1 MVTLAFSRGRAR
13 TGGLVIRHI
22 MIVILH
28 QRTHQNIADT
38 AAQDLVTAF
47 SGHVTVS
54 KVEAETTA
62 AWPATEI
69 AWDDLL
75 IVVFDAAPFPDS
87 GNQFIAQFLKQR
99 GDDAMLLPVALDA
112 ASQKPPQP
120 SDAIKALLYDLSAAG
135 ERGRLANRAGGML
148 GLRVQGRHTKLFI
161 SYRAADGSTIAE
173 QLNAHLR
180 GIGYQT
186 FLDQAKEFDG
196 EPTIL
201 PGNAV
206 QKEINEALSTASIVL
221 LVDTPKAHE
230 SKWIRHEIDTAD
242 GLLIPVLP
250 ICFRE
255 KSDSKKG
262 TRFRSLQALGR
273 CLQFPAPAAGATPL
287 SDDQLNEIVRETEE
301 YLCDIFR
308 RKCRVPFLVK
318 KEFVSHGFAW
328 AVLDQK
334 LLMFESA
341 RTGGRLT
348 TKIVNHCSIFDV
360 IYEPALRR
368 FEAYLNKAGH
378 ANYSLFIY
386 DGELLPDH
394 EVQDLAKGCPD
405 FVVVLHHQELAAL
418 IDSHFTMLSAA

>member
-1 MVTLAFSRGRAR
+1 
-13 TGGLVIRHI
+13 

-28 QRTHQNIADT
+28 QRSCQTVAET
-38 AAQDLVTAF
+38 AKSDLLTAF
-47 SGHVTVS
+47 TGHVEVMQ
-54 KVEAETTA
+54 VEAETA
-62 AWPATEI
+62 ARWPASEV

-75 IVVFDAAPFPDS
+75 IIVFDASPFPDA
-87 GNQFIAQFLKQR
+87 GNQFITQYLKQR
-99 GDDAMLLPVALDA
+99 GDDALLLPVTLDPA
-112 ASQKPPQP
+112 GQRPPKP
-120 SDAIKALLYDLSAAG
+120 SEAIKALLYDATAIG
-135 ERGRLANRAGGML
+135 DRGRLANRAGGML

-161 SYRAADGSTIAE
+161 SYRAADGTVIAE
-173 QLNAHLR
+173 QLNTHLR
-180 GIGYQT
+180 GLGYQT

-206 QKEINEALSTASIVL
+206 QKEINDALGTANLVL

-242 GLLIPVLP
+242 ALLLPVLP
-250 ICFRE
+250 ICFR
-255 KSDSKKG
+255 DSGDPKKG
-262 TRFRSLQALGR
+262 TRFRPLLALGR
-273 CLQFPAPAAGATPL
+273 WMQYQTPPAGACPL
-287 SDDQLNEIVRETEE
+287 SRDQLSEIVSEAEA
-301 YLCDIFR
+301 YLCEIFR

-318 KEFVSHGFAW
+318 KEFISHGFAW

-334 LLMFESA
+334 LLMFESS

-360 IYEPALRR
+360 IYEPAIRR
-368 FEAYLNKAGH
+368 FEAYLSKAGH
-378 ANYSLFIY
+378 ANHSLFIY
-386 DGELLPDH
+386 DGVLMPDH
-394 EVQDLAKGCPD
+394 EVQELVKGCPD

>member
-1 MVTLAFSRGRAR
+1 
-13 TGGLVIRHI
+13 

-28 QRTHQNIADT
+28 QRAQKGVADT
-38 AAQDLVTAF
+38 VARDLLAAF
-47 SGHVTVS
+47 SGHVATAQ
-54 KVEAETTA
+54 VEAETAA
-62 AWPATEI
+62 AWPAAEI

-75 IVVFDAAPFPDS
+75 ITVFDSTPFPDS
-87 GNQFIAQFLKQR
+87 GNQFIDEYVKQR
-99 GDDAMLLPVALDA
+99 GDGAMLLPIALDP
-112 ASQKPPQP
+112 ASQKPPK
-120 SDAIKALLYDLSAAG
+120 SAEAIKALLYDSSAAG

-148 GLRVQGRHTKLFI
+148 GLRVQGRHTMLFI

-180 GIGYQT
+180 AIGYQT

-206 QKEINEALSTASIVL
+206 QNEINEALSTASLVL

-230 SKWIRHEIDTAD
+230 SKWIRHEINTAD
-242 GLLIPVLP
+242 GLLVPVLP
-250 ICFRE
+250 ICFRD

-262 TRFRSLQALGR
+262 TRFRSLLALGR
-273 CLQFPAPAAGATPL
+273 WLQFQTPTPGTTPL
-287 SDDQLNEIVRETEE
+287 SGDQFNEIVSETDE
-301 YLCDIFR
+301 YLSEIFR

-318 KEFVSHGFAW
+318 KEFLSHGFAW
-328 AVLDQK
+328 VVLDHK

-348 TKIVNHCSIFDV
+348 TKIINHCSIFDV

-368 FEAYLNKAGH
+368 FEAYLLKAGH

-394 EVQDLAKGCPD
+394 EVQELARDCPG

>member
-1 MVTLAFSRGRAR
+1 
-13 TGGLVIRHI
+13 
-22 MIVILH
+22 MIVVLH
-28 QRTHQNIADT
+28 QRTHKNVADT
-38 AAQDLVTAF
+38 VAQDVAAAF
-47 SGHVTVS
+47 SGHVAVALI
-54 KVEAETTA
+54 EAEVGAT
-62 AWPATEI
+62 WPAPEI

-75 IVVFDAAPFPDS
+75 IIVFDGNAFPVS
-87 GNQFIAQFLKQR
+87 GNQFIAEYVKQR

-112 ASQKPPQP
+112 ASKKPPQP
-120 SDAIKALLYDLSAAG
+120 SEAIKALLYDLSAAG

-161 SYRAADGSTIAE
+161 SYREADGSTIAE

-242 GLLIPVLP
+242 GLLLPVLP

-255 KSDSKKG
+255 KADSKKG

-273 CLQFPAPAAGATPL
+273 CLQFLAPTAGAIPL
-287 SDDQLNEIVRETEE
+287 SDDQLNEIVKESEE

-318 KEFVSHGFAW
+318 KEFISHGFAW
-328 AVLDQK
+328 AVLDHK

-360 IYEPALRR
+360 IYEPAIRR
-368 FEAYLNKAGH
+368 FEAYLKTKGH

-386 DGELLPDH
+386 DGDLLPDH
-394 EVQDLAKGCPD
+394 EVQELAKGCPD
-405 FVVVLHHQELAAL
+405 FVVILHHQELAAL
-418 IDSHFTMLSAA
+418 IDSQFTMLSAA

>member
-1 MVTLAFSRGRAR
+1 V
-13 TGGLVIRHI
+13 
-22 MIVILH
+22 
-28 QRTHQNIADT
+28 Q
-38 AAQDLVTAF
+38 
-47 SGHVTVS
+47 
-54 KVEAETTA
+54 VEAETA
-62 AWPATEI
+62 ATWPAPEI

-75 IVVFDAAPFPDS
+75 ITVFDDAPFPDS
-87 GNQFIAQFLKQR
+87 GNQFIAQYLNQR
-99 GDDAMLLPVALDA
+99 GGDAMLLPVALDP
-112 ASQKPPQP
+112 ASPKPPKP
-120 SDAIKALLYDLSAAG
+120 SEAIKALLYDSSAAG

-206 QKEINEALSTASIVL
+206 QKEINEALSTASLVL

-242 GLLIPVLP
+242 GLLLPVLP
-250 ICFRE
+250 ICFRD

-262 TRFRSLQALGR
+262 TRFRSLLALGR
-273 CLQFPAPAAGATPL
+273 WLQFQTPTAGTAPLNG
-287 SDDQLNEIVRETEE
+287 DQLNAIVSETEG
-301 YLCDIFR
+301 YLCEIFR
-308 RKCRVPFLVK
+308 RKCRIPFLVK
-318 KEFVSHGFAW
+318 KEFISHGFAW

-334 LLMFESA
+334 LLMFEST

-348 TKIVNHCSIFDV
+348 TKIVNHCSIFDA
-360 IYEPALRR
+360 IYEPAIRR
-368 FEAYLNKAGH
+368 FEAYLKKARH

-386 DGELLPDH
+386 DGELLPAH